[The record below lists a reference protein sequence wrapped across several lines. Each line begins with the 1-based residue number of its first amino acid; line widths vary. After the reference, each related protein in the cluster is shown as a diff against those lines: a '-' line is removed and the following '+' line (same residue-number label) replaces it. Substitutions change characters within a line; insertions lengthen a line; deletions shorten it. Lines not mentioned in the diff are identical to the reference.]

1 MNAALPA
8 PYAVQFGAGNIGR
21 GFIAQL
27 FHESG
32 LQVAFVDVMEPVV
45 DRLNRD
51 GRYIIRIVGP
61 GACDVP
67 ISGICA
73 IHSLDRE
80 RIAEAVAGATIVC
93 TAVGAA
99 SLRTVAPA
107 IADGLI
113 LRHTRTGSPLNILV
127 CENLHAAG
135 KILRSHVRRNLPRT
149 LREPVL
155 ENTGF
160 AQAVVSRMV
169 PLQTVAEDG
178 PLLVRVEAYKRLPID
193 RSAIVGAL
201 PDIAGVE
208 PVDNFA
214 AHEARKLYTHN
225 CAHATL
231 GYLGWHA
238 GHEYGYQALRDSRL
252 RRTLDAVLTET
263 GTALIA
269 RFGLSP
275 EEHKAHIA
283 DLLERFANVELG
295 DTCFRLAR
303 DPIRKLAPND
313 RLVGAARMCEG
324 EQVEPIALAE
334 VIGQALRFDPAEDP
348 SAQRLQQRIASDGIR
363 NVLHDVCGLAPG
375 ERLTAR
381 VLSAYAGRASV

>member
-1 MNAALPA
+1 M
-8 PYAVQFGAGNIGR
+8 
-21 GFIAQL
+21 
-27 FHESG
+27 
-32 LQVAFVDVMEPVV
+32 
-45 DRLNRD
+45 
-51 GRYIIRIVGP
+51 
-61 GACDVP
+61 
-67 ISGICA
+67 
-73 IHSLDRE
+73 
-80 RIAEAVAGATIVC
+80 
-93 TAVGAA
+93 
-99 SLRTVAPA
+99 
-107 IADGLI
+107 
-113 LRHTRTGSPLNILV
+113 

-269 RFGLSP
+269 RFGV
-275 EEHKAHIA
+275 ERVIA
-283 DLLERFANVELG
+283 AGSVLLL
-295 DTCFRLAR
+295 
-303 DPIRKLAPND
+303 
-313 RLVGAARMCEG
+313 
-324 EQVEPIALAE
+324 
-334 VIGQALRFDPAEDP
+334 
-348 SAQRLQQRIASDGIR
+348 
-363 NVLHDVCGLAPG
+363 
-375 ERLTAR
+375 
-381 VLSAYAGRASV
+381 LSAGISIAGITLWHFWIGLILLGVGWNFGFIGATALVTQTHRAQERTRVQSFNDFLVFGSMAIGSFASGKVLAAFGWAAVNEIVFPVVLVAAVMLVWLVLRERRARA